1 MVRSARAASGRLPA
15 VEGEEQMPDIQP
27 NGMYFLT
34 PVWGEAYTRLF
45 LDVAVPSQLAPGNLP
60 GLRDP
65 QQCRYLIFTTPR
77 DAEVIVSD
85 PKYHALSSAIQVE
98 IKLIE
103 GEIGLPHDMMSAC
116 FRRGI
121 SMADEQGAASVFL
134 TPDFVCSDK
143 TFTTLQRLVL
153 QGWRVVHVTGIR
165 LNKESAALALRERF
179 LRGNV
184 IAVDPRDLMQLA
196 LRNLHPLATSSFW
209 EEGEDDLLPS
219 NLYWRVGSEGI
230 LARCFHLHPILVF
243 PERKQAP
250 FFVTVDDDYVL
261 SSCPD
266 PSHDYVSRDS
276 DEVLV
281 VELSDLRRY
290 FRTGMRKGSVNDV
303 AFWAELAANR
313 RHRRLVDVPIRLHT
327 GGMDE
332 ALWREAERRSNEVVS
347 QIHSLLRRSGFRSLW
362 NNPQVLERRLLM
374 SARERRLE
382 QPVQGA
388 SLVSFISL
396 LGLKCLE
403 IMTAYVRVIRRIR
416 GVILGPPYA
425 PNVLNLSWLY
435 FRQLS
440 KDVRDT
446 LAELDPDL
454 VISADPESSMVAGIS
469 SNHGIKRFGVSL
481 DDNDGF
487 GRRSGTRLMDLK
499 TGSPLPDGSV
509 GAVFVDATLRRCN
522 DLQDMLR
529 DVVRVLK
536 DRGRVAIKADR
547 LARSVDPAGSE
558 VYVTITALS
567 DAMRPGFE
575 IVNRRRQGR
584 MGTAIVMILGS
595 QVRSL
600 RSRVRIPALLQLPL
614 VWVLMPVEIIAR
626 MCINMLGMLLNRL
639 DTTEHNYVSSIVIA
653 RKSEGSPPNA
663 F

>member
-1 MVRSARAASGRLPA
+1 
-15 VEGEEQMPDIQP
+15 
-27 NGMYFLT
+27 
-34 PVWGEAYTRLF
+34 
-45 LDVAVPSQLAPGNLP
+45 
-60 GLRDP
+60 
-65 QQCRYLIFTTPR
+65 
-77 DAEVIVSD
+77 
-85 PKYHALSSAIQVE
+85 
-98 IKLIE
+98 
-103 GEIGLPHDMMSAC
+103 
-116 FRRGI
+116 
-121 SMADEQGAASVFL
+121 
-134 TPDFVCSDK
+134 
-143 TFTTLQRLVL
+143 
-153 QGWRVVHVTGIR
+153 
-165 LNKESAALALRERF
+165 
-179 LRGNV
+179 
-184 IAVDPRDLMQLA
+184 MQLA

-290 FRTGMRKGSVNDV
+290 FRTGMRKRSVNDV

-327 GGMDE
+327 GAMDE
-332 ALWREAERRSNEVVS
+332 ALWREAERRSDDVLS
-347 QIHSLLRRSGFRSLW
+347 QIHSLLRRNGFRSLW
-362 NNPQVLERRLLM
+362 SNPQILERRLLM
-374 SARERRLE
+374 HARERRLGE
-382 QPVQGA
+382 PVAGA
-388 SLVSFISL
+388 SLGSFMSIF
-396 LGLKCLE
+396 GLKCLE
-403 IMTAYVRVIRRIR
+403 IMTAYARAIRRIR
-416 GVILGPPYA
+416 GAILGPPCA
-425 PNVLNLSWLY
+425 PNVLNISWLY

-454 VISADPESSMVAGIS
+454 VISADPESSLVAGIS
-469 SNHGIKRFGVSL
+469 SNHGIKRFGL
-481 DDNDGF
+481 PLADNNED
-487 GRRSGTRLMDLK
+487 GRRNGTRLVDLK

-509 GAVFVDATLRRCN
+509 GAVFIDATLRRCN

-529 DVVRVLK
+529 EVVRVLK

-547 LARSVDPAGSE
+547 LARAVDPTGSE

-575 IVNRRRQGR
+575 IINRRRQGK

-595 QVRSL
+595 HVRSL

-614 VWVLMPVEIIAR
+614 VWVLVPVEIVAR
-626 MCINMLGMLLNRL
+626 MCLNMLGMLLNYL
-639 DTTEHNYVSSIVIA
+639 DTTEHNYVSSIVVA
-653 RKSEGSPPNA
+653 RKMESSPPNV
-663 F
+663 